1 MIDIDTTFWIQLVN
15 FVVLMI
21 VLNFI
26 LYKPI
31 LSVME
36 KRKQH
41 LQSLDD
47 EVKSLEGAV
56 DQKVADYEEKL
67 RQARLD
73 AMNERN
79 EIRRMASDE
88 GKAVVN
94 DARQDIAKMVG
105 DFNKKMDKEMSD
117 VRKVLKAQAEKI
129 SVEISEKILGRSI
142 Q

>member
-79 EIRRMASDE
+79 EIQRMASDE

-94 DARQDIAKMVG
+94 DARQDIAKMVEG
-105 DFNKKMDKEMSD
+105 FNKKMDKEMSD
-117 VRKVLKAQAEKI
+117 VRKVLKVQAEKI

>member
-1 MIDIDTTFWIQLVN
+1 MIDINSTFWIQLVN
-15 FVVLMI
+15 FVVLML
-21 VLNFI
+21 VLNVI

-41 LQSLDD
+41 LQGLDD
-47 EVKSLEGAV
+47 EVKSLEETV
-56 DQKVADYEEKL
+56 DRKVADYEEKL

-79 EIRRMASDE
+79 EIQRMASDE
-88 GKAVVN
+88 GKAVT
-94 DARQDIAKMVG
+94 DEARQEIAKLVEG
-105 DFNKKMDKEMSD
+105 FKKKMNKEMAD
-117 VRKVLKAQAEKI
+117 VRKVLKSQAEKI
-129 SVEISEKILGRSI
+129 SVEISEKVLGRSI